1 MEVLTAPTHLQAMGA
16 THSCFVR
23 QAVMKLQSAALAVW
37 LVAAQT
43 EVAEVEAEPP
53 LEAAL
58 LRKATVRREL
68 VMALVAALL
77 RQQGMGRKEAAAE
90 QVELEERV
98 FLQVRMTDMA
108 AQVGQAEQI
117 QFQMFNMAAAAAVL
131 EVASVA
137 LLALAALA
145 AAVMAAD

>member
-1 MEVLTAPTHLQAMGA
+1 
-16 THSCFVR
+16 
-23 QAVMKLQSAALAVW
+23 MKLQSAALAVW

-98 FLQVRMTDMA
+98 FLQVRLTDMA
-108 AQVGQAEQI
+108 AQVEQAGQI